1 MSLAVIRSLNSSNK
15 GSQDNESLGM
25 RKKKKKD
32 GLNKTKYHLLG
43 TCYMLGTC
51 QKFSPVLT
59 QLSEAQA
66 LTPTFQMKKLRLK
79 RLVTCPGAYSQEVIE
94 RFKF

>member
-1 MSLAVIRSLNSSNK
+1 
-15 GSQDNESLGM
+15 
-25 RKKKKKD
+25 
-32 GLNKTKYHLLG
+32 
-43 TCYMLGTC
+43 MLGTC